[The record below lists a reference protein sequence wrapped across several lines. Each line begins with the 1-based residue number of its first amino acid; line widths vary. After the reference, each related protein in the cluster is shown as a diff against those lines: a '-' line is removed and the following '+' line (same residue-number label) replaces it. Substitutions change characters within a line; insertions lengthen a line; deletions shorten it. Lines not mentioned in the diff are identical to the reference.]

1 MLNRFSIP
9 ACLILAG
16 LVSFFMLLPRP
27 VLSQNPFTSSETV
40 ISSKTR
46 PENFTRPK
54 KQNSFLV
61 KITEL
66 QQQLNSKM
74 ASMIRETKKTGSIKP
89 LLTLIIIA
97 FIYGVIH
104 AAGPGHGKAFALAY
118 LVSGNRSIYTAFLFG
133 NMIAFFHGLSGAGLV
148 LLLHFILKTGVAK
161 SLGSVTN
168 ITQIVSYSLIAMLG
182 AVLFIKNGW
191 QIFWQIFRHK
201 KIKPK
206 KIKPDESGGSGVT
219 GRSGTFAAALI
230 VGGVPCPGVVLVM
243 LFALSMNMTG
253 LGLVLAFALSFG
265 MAVTISIV
273 VAAGLAGKKILL
285 GSMQKHANFAG
296 IAQRIIETTAS
307 VLLMLLGGIFLA
319 AVI

>member
-1 MLNRFSIP
+1 MVL
-9 ACLILAG
+9 
-16 LVSFFMLLPRP
+16 SFLFLPEP
-27 VLSQNPFTSSETV
+27 VLSQNPFTSS
-40 ISSKTR
+40 KTS

-61 KITEL
+61 KIT
-66 QQQLNSKM
+66 QWQRQLNSKM
-74 ASMIRETKKTGSIKP
+74 ASMIREAKETGNIKP
-89 LLTLIIIA
+89 LLFLIITA

-118 LVSGNRSIYTAFLFG
+118 LVSGNRSIYTALLFG

-148 LLLHFILKTGVAK
+148 LLLHFILQTGVAK

-168 ITQIVSYSLIAMLG
+168 ITQIISYSLIAMLG
-182 AVLFIKNGW
+182 AALFIKNGC
-191 QIFWQIFRHK
+191 QIFRQK
-201 KIKPK
+201 KNKTDK
-206 KIKPDESGGSGVT
+206 GLGGRVT
-219 GRSGTFAAALI
+219 GRNSTVAAALI

-253 LGLVLAFALSFG
+253 LGLVLAFALSLG

-273 VAAGLAGKKILL
+273 VAAGLVGKKIIL
-285 GSMQKHANFAG
+285 GSMQKHANFAR
-296 IAQRIIETTAS
+296 ATEHIIEITAS

>member
-1 MLNRFSIP
+1 MIMLNRFSIL
-9 ACLILAG
+9 ACLLSAG
-16 LVSFFMLLPRP
+16 LVLFFMLLPRP

-89 LLTLIIIA
+89 LLTLIITA

-118 LVSGNRSIYTAFLFG
+118 LVSENRSIYTAFLFG
-133 NMIAFFHGLSGAGLV
+133 NMIAFFHGLSGTGLV
-148 LLLHFILKTGVAK
+148 LLLHFILQTGVAK

-168 ITQIVSYSLIAMLG
+168 ITQIISYSLIAMLG

-191 QIFWQIFRHK
+191 QIFWQK
-201 KIKPK
+201 E
-206 KIKPDESGGSGVT
+206 IKPDKNKTEEPEGSRVA
-219 GRSGTFAAALI
+219 GRSGTFVAALI

-253 LGLVLAFALSFG
+253 LGLALAFALSFG